1 MDLPQVRRPS
11 SDSSVVINFGLM
23 AAKKKSKKKAKK
35 TPAKKPR
42 TAKPTPKKSAK
53 KKSAKKKASK
63 RKAASTKVAAS
74 RPRRART
81 RATAK
86 KQNIFSTSVGS
97 RRAQTLSGDADSQGL
112 STVERDDSESVSEL
126 LEEGNTFEAGV
137 LSGVERADDSD
148 EREVRTRQIPEDDVP
163 EEYLDK
169 D

>member
-1 MDLPQVRRPS
+1 
-11 SDSSVVINFGLM
+11 M
-23 AAKKKSKKKAKK
+23 AAKKKSKKKSKK
-35 TPAKKPR
+35 TPAKKAR

-53 KKSAKKKASK
+53 KKSAKKKSAKKKASM
-63 RKAASTKVAAS
+63 RKAASRKVAAS
-74 RPRRART
+74 RPRRSQT
-81 RATAK
+81 RATAN

-126 LEEGNTFEAGV
+126 LEEGNAFEAGV